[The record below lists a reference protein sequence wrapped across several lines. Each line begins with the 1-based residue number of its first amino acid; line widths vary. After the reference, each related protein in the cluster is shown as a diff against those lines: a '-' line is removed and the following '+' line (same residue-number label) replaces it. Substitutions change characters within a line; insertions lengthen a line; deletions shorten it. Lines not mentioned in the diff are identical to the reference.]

1 MMAKFLTTHL
11 FRNCPHQD
19 FKLRPNSLLVI
30 AVRVLG
36 EHDNRVPPRFCCRH
50 APFHRDLRV
59 LDQGSIQLLVICID
73 KAW

>member
-1 MMAKFLTTHL
+1 
-11 FRNCPHQD
+11 
-19 FKLRPNSLLVI
+19 LLVI

-36 EHDNRVPPRFCCRH
+36 EHDNRVPPRFCCRN